1 MASSNRCTPGTAKT
15 ATTAVSAPFPTG
27 DHFPLVKIDGASRGS
42 RRAVDLYVAAGA
54 RFLYRSSKISLDRIQ
69 AGAKGLAGAAQR

>member
-27 DHFPLVKIDGASRGS
+27 DHFPLVKIDGASRES
-42 RRAVDLYVAAGA
+42 RRAVDLWPQVPGFFTAPR
-54 RFLYRSSKISLDRIQ
+54 RFLSTGFRP
-69 AGAKGLAGAAQR
+69 GAKGPAEAVRR